1 MLHDRHHR
9 PILLEEAAEL
19 ATGGGAALAPVL
31 AILPDPP
38 AAAAEIIEDP
48 AAAADPARKPTLL
61 EQARA
66 AFQSK
71 AGLLAEANAAQLQ
84 LADSQRLI
92 ATLQGEKAQLANDL
106 AGVRLDLAALRT
118 EQAEIAALLDTAKA
132 TAATAE
138 EKAVDLVAAVGF
150 PAASMPG
157 ADAEP
162 EDSVETLT
170 AKLAATTDS
179 TARWTI
185 SRKISALR
193 WK

>member
-1 MLHDRHHR
+1 MLHDRHLR

-19 ATGGGAALAPVL
+19 ATGGGAAPAPALVV
-31 AILPDPP
+31 LPDPP
-38 AAAAEIIEDP
+38 APAAEILEDP
-48 AAAADPARKPTLL
+48 AAADPARKPTLL

-71 AGLLAEANAAQLQ
+71 AGLVAEANAAQLQ

-92 ATLQGEKAQLANDL
+92 ATLQGEKAQLATDL
-106 AGVRLDLAALRT
+106 AGARADLAALRT